1 MNFADFEP
9 LNAAEKK
16 LLKCS
21 VSGEYTFI
29 KLTRP
34 VQAITN
40 GENVNTVR
48 ASFIRWL
55 ALGGDDIHPLRDAAS
70 EQVFADIDASMQGG
84 NIMAAAPVIN
94 HTDEELNLLETLV
107 RRTPPN
113 EGWAG
118 GKY

>member
-55 ALGGDDIHPLRDAAS
+55 ALGGDDIHPLHAHGVILVGAWIED
-70 EQVFADIDASMQGG
+70 ELDFQGTSLNKLKF
-84 NIMAAAPVIN
+84 NILPYC
-94 HTDEELNLLETLV
+94 
-107 RRTPPN
+107 P
-113 EGWAG
+113 GS
-118 GKY
+118 